1 MNLFILAA
9 GLGTRFK
16 PLTLKMPKP
25 TIPFLNVPM
34 GYYNFRFLEKL
45 NPMIKH
51 FVVNTHHLPDQVE
64 ALYCNQKFI
73 SAQATFSKE
82 TDEILGT
89 AGGIKFAAPFFKE
102 NGSIIVMNADEIMFT
117 ENDDF
122 MVDAVVQHN
131 KNAALATL
139 VVMKHPEAG
148 KKFGAILCE
157 GRSVKNISK
166 TITDDKLEP
175 WHYVGIIILSY
186 EVLNLIEDGKEQNI
200 FYDILI
206 NYLDRVQIF
215 PIDAEW
221 FETGNPT
228 DFLKATDYVL
238 NKLQQN
244 PVDSKYRNVSDF
256 INRVV
261 PSDLIKTETSVSL
274 VAKNLNLDFKKL
286 TGFNVINSNVKI
298 GHDDSVNN
306 SVLFA
311 DEKLTY

>member
-51 FVVNTHHLPDQVE
+51 LVVNTHHLPEQVE
-64 ALYCNQKFI
+64 ALYREQKFI
-73 SAQATFSKE
+73 TAPATFSKE
-82 TDEILGT
+82 TDKILGT
-89 AGGIKFAAPFFKE
+89 AGGIKFATPLFKK

-131 KNAALATL
+131 KNSALATL
-139 VVMKHPEAG
+139 IVMKHPEAG

-157 GRSVKNISK
+157 DRKVKNIAK

-186 EVLNLIEDGKEQNI
+186 EVLNLIENGKEQNI

-206 NYLDRVQIF
+206 NHLERVQIF
-215 PIDAEW
+215 PIEAEW
-221 FETGNPT
+221 FETGNPV

-238 NKLQQN
+238 NKLQQT
-244 PVDSKYRNVSDF
+244 PIDSKYKNVSSF
-256 INRVV
+256 IDKVV
-261 PSDLIKTETSVSL
+261 PSELVKTKTSVSL
-274 VAKNLNLDFKKL
+274 VAKNLEIDPKNLS
-286 TGFNVINSNVKI
+286 GFNVINSNVKI
-298 GHDDSVNN
+298 NADEVINN
-306 SVLFA
+306 AVLFA
-311 DEKLTY
+311 DEKLS